1 MKDFLSRFGFHTTP
15 FTREIRVE
23 HHLPLS
29 LFEEAHAALL
39 RTLADRMSAALIAPA
54 GTGKTALLRRLVSH
68 LPEAR
73 YRVHYVKVTSLSR
86 RDMCR
91 EIAAAVGAPPAG
103 TYPNLVRRLQ
113 DHFTGLSETDGLR
126 PVLLLDEAHDL
137 RVEVLGMLRIVTNFE
152 MDSRL
157 VLSVVLAGQPA
168 LKTLLRRDDLESVTH
183 RLAHVAVLRPLSR
196 EESKTYIE
204 HRISV
209 AGGSA
214 FPFDSAALDAVF
226 EIARGNLR
234 ATDGLCLKA
243 LQRAHDAGDS
253 AVDPRHVVAARKEL
267 CP

>member
-1 MKDFLSRFGFHTTP
+1 MKDLLSRFGFHTTP

-23 HHLPLS
+23 QHLPLS
-29 LFEEAHAALL
+29 LFDEAHAALE
-39 RTLADRMSAALIAPA
+39 RTVADRMSAALIAPA

-73 YRVHYVKVTSLSR
+73 YRTHYVKVTSLSK

-91 EIAAAVGAPPAG
+91 EIAAAVGAEPAG

-113 DHFTGLSETDGLR
+113 DHFTAFSETDGLR
-126 PVLLLDEAHDL
+126 PVLILDEAHDL
-137 RVEVLGMLRIVTNFE
+137 RVEVLAMLRILTNFE

-157 VLSVVLAGQPA
+157 VVSILLAGQPA
-168 LKTLLRRDDLESVTH
+168 LKTFLRRDDLESVAG

-196 EESKTYIE
+196 DESKTYIE
-204 HRISV
+204 HRVTV
-209 AGGSA
+209 AGGSP

-234 ATDGLCLKA
+234 ATDRLCLKA
-243 LQRAHDAGDS
+243 LQRAHDAADS
-253 AVDPRHVVAARKEL
+253 LVDSNHVVTARKEL
-267 CP
+267 RP